1 MAEDRPVTG
10 KPVVKSTGQADDN
23 IDDLGR
29 DVNKPE
35 RRIGD
40 RATVER
46 TKDVDQTKGKRGKE

>member
-1 MAEDRPVTG
+1 MAQDRRTTG

-29 DVNKPE
+29 DVNRPE
-35 RRIGD
+35 RNIGD

-46 TKDVDQTKGKRGKE
+46 TKDADKPRDKRPKD

>member
-1 MAEDRPVTG
+1 MAQDRRTTG

-29 DVNKPE
+29 DVNRPE
-35 RRIGD
+35 RNIGD

-46 TKDVDQTKGKRGKE
+46 TEEADRPRDKRAKD

>member
-1 MAEDRPVTG
+1 MAQDRRTTG

-29 DVNKPE
+29 DVNRPE
-35 RRIGD
+35 RNIGD

-46 TKDVDQTKGKRGKE
+46 TGEAEQPKDKRPKE

>member
-1 MAEDRPVTG
+1 MAQDRRTTG

-35 RRIGD
+35 RNIGD
-40 RATVER
+40 RATVEQAKEAEQP
-46 TKDVDQTKGKRGKE
+46 KDKRPKE